1 MPGVDPTHTVVREW
15 VVKAESDL
23 RAAVHLLT
31 LGTDCPTEIVCYH
44 AQQCVEKYLKA
55 LPVLAKTD
63 FPKTHDLDRL
73 AQLLPR
79 GSSIGLTSAERAE
92 LTDHAVAARYPGA
105 GEIPMRDARRAV
117 RLARRARRAVRAQ
130 LPTATKRVR
139 KT

>member
-1 MPGVDPTHTVVREW
+1 MPGADAAHAVVREW
-15 VVKAESDL
+15 VAKAEGDL

-55 LPVLAKTD
+55 LLVLAGTD

-73 AQLLPR
+73 SQLLPR
-79 GSSIGLTSAERAE
+79 GSSIGLTPAERAE

-117 RLARRARRAVRAQ
+117 RLARRTR
-130 LPTATKRVR
+130 KRVR
-139 KT
+139 SQLPPIVKRSQKT